1 MGLGA
6 FKDQVTYVW
15 ASSRSPRHAYEQSCR
30 PLSRA
35 RATLAKRGHP
45 PWPVRRLG
53 AFAQRG
59 RALCASWTTCSQLF
73 GLCSR
78 KARDGSFHNACWTY
92 VEEVAGIMDNVTAG
106 LYRPQPFLSTV
117 NGAWNAFLSSR
128 NGLCQV
134 DSLTAPPANAT
145 QREATRSR
153 ALRGKDQTAD
163 CTWPSKSTVCTA
175 SLRKSAEPA
184 YWPRPAPVLGQRRTR
199 AGRRSHSCVPE
210 RWYVSHF

>member
-1 MGLGA
+1 
-6 FKDQVTYVW
+6 
-15 ASSRSPRHAYEQSCR
+15 
-30 PLSRA
+30 
-35 RATLAKRGHP
+35 
-45 PWPVRRLG
+45 
-53 AFAQRG
+53 
-59 RALCASWTTCSQLF
+59 
-73 GLCSR
+73 
-78 KARDGSFHNACWTY
+78 
-92 VEEVAGIMDNVTAG
+92 MDNVTAG

-163 CTWPSKSTVCTA
+163 GTRPSISTVCTA

-184 YWPRPAPVLGQRRTR
+184 YWPRPAPVLGQDARRETKPQLR
-199 AGRRSHSCVPE
+199 ARKVVCIPLLIPQPDRE
-210 RWYVSHF
+210 RYQFFSVSYHI